1 MLTDLQI
8 KRKNSYSSMLCV
20 TEQLGE
26 APNASWA
33 HGPVGRA

>member
-8 KRKNSYSSMLCV
+8 KGKNSYSSMLCV
-20 TEQLGE
+20 NEWLGE
-26 APNASWA
+26 ALNASWA